1 MRKALIAGS
10 FDPVTNGHLDIIKRA
25 AFLYDELHVVIGT
38 NPSKKPMFGIE
49 TRMSIIR
56 NTLDKEIYPNII
68 VGSFSGLLSDYAYDN
83 GIHVILRGLRN
94 PSDFEAE
101 LTLSSVN
108 RDLRGV
114 ETVFMPSK
122 PEFFNVSSS
131 MAKAIVQES
140 GSVEKY
146 VPLEAKYYLEH
157 TIGNYNLIGVV
168 GNSGS
173 GKTTFIEELKNS
185 LFSSFNVTAISIN
198 MDELTHEIY
207 DSQVPYCL
215 EVKQKMGVYF
225 GEAIIDVKNKSIH
238 RDLLSRIVF
247 GNEQDLAVLN
257 RLMANPLR
265 HALYEKLKTIKSNLI
280 SGMPFTPIF
289 IEGAMIPEHGLLPF
303 VNNNVIYL
311 ECDDQVAIERIMKR
325 DNIDASKAYRRLK
338 SQTNDFQK
346 KSIINQSIKAHRF
359 GKLVE
364 SNGIKEDDNIDD
376 YLFRDFFEKNPE
388 KT

>member
-25 AFLYDELHVVIGT
+25 AFLYDELHVVIGK
-38 NPSKKPMFGIE
+38 NPSKTSTFDIE

-56 NTLDKEIYPNII
+56 NSINAEIYPNI
-68 VGSFSGLLSDYAYDN
+68 VVNSFSGLLSDYAYDN

-131 MAKAIVQES
+131 MVKAIVKER

-146 VPLEAKYYLEH
+146 VPLEAKWNLE
-157 TIGNYNLIGVV
+157 TKIGRYNLIGIV

-173 GKTTFIEELKNS
+173 GKTTFVNKLMK
-185 LFSSFNVTAISIN
+185 LDHTGPMVSIN
-198 MDELTHEIY
+198 LDQVAHEIY
-207 DSQVPYCL
+207 DSQSPYCL
-215 EVKQKMGVYF
+215 EVKEKIGIYF
-225 GEAIIDVKNKSIH
+225 GEAVIDTQNKSIN
-238 RDLLSRIVF
+238 RKLLAKIVF
-247 GNEQDLAVLN
+247 GNKQDLEVLN
-257 RLMANPLR
+257 RLMINPLR
-265 HALYEKLKTIKSNLI
+265 HALYEKIKAVEINSEYITTIL
-280 SGMPFTPIF
+280 
-289 IEGAMIPEHGLLPF
+289 IEGAMIPESGLLPF

-311 ECDDQVAIERIMKR
+311 ECDDQTAIERIMKR
-325 DNIDASKAYRRLK
+325 DGIDSTSAYNRLS
-338 SQTNDFQK
+338 SQTSDFQK
-346 KSIINQSIKAHRF
+346 KNIIRQSIAAYRF
-359 GKLVE
+359 GQLVE
-364 SNGIKEDDNIDD
+364 TTGSKRKDISDC
-376 YLFRDFFEKNPE
+376 FFNNFFHSS
-388 KT
+388 T

>member
-25 AFLYDELHVVIGT
+25 AFLYDELHVVIGE
-38 NPSKKPMFGIE
+38 NPSKTPMFDIK
-49 TRMSIIR
+49 TRKSIIR
-56 NTLDKEIYPNII
+56 NAINEEIYPNIV

-131 MAKAIVQES
+131 MVKAIVREK

-146 VPLEAKYYLEH
+146 VPLEAKYHLEN
-157 TIGNYNLIGVV
+157 TIGKYNLIGIV

-173 GKTTFIEELKNS
+173 GKTTLVKK
-185 LFSSFNVTAISIN
+185 LMYSFVSNALSIVSIN
-198 MDELTHEIY
+198 MDQLTREIY

-215 EVKQKMGVYF
+215 EVKEKMASYF
-225 GEAIIDVKNKSIH
+225 GEAIIDTQNKSIH
-238 RDLLSRIVF
+238 RDLLARIVF
-247 GNEQDLAVLN
+247 GNRQDLDVLN
-257 RLMANPLR
+257 RLMSNPLR
-265 HALYEKLKTIKSNLI
+265 HALYERIKESVDETKRLTTIL
-280 SGMPFTPIF
+280 
-289 IEGAMIPEHGLLPF
+289 IEGAMIPEAGLLPF

-311 ECDDQVAIERIMKR
+311 ECDDHVAIERIMKR
-325 DNIDASKAYRRLK
+325 DGIDANAACSRLK
-338 SQTNDFQK
+338 SQTGDFQK
-346 KSIINQSIKAHRF
+346 KNIIRQSIASHRF

-364 SNGIKEDDNIDD
+364 STGLVDDNIKDCFFSN
-376 YLFRDFFEKNPE
+376 FRVRPSK